1 MLFFLLSSAPERAL
15 GWPVFS
21 FFFIFFFTTIVLGLL
36 GSAIVVISR
45 GVGDLLREVCSLFG
59 VRSDPDSTS
68 GGVAR
73 QHTRVRS
80 GATPPVL
87 RWWLDH
93 GPYLANSPLE
103 SPDSGEFIKTC
114 DGEEATVLPDPEELS
129 GGYILDASPASE
141 RGMIQMPSHRHL
153 RSTLLAGR
161 SGVLGPPFP
170 PIPLPLPPPLLFP
183 PPSLLRPPFSPSL
196 SPSSPALLPLPLPSF
211 VPFRFPLPL
220 PLPSSPSPSSPPS
233 SPPSPSP
240 SSHPSASPS
249 PSSPSTSSASAA
261 PTASSPSAAIESC
274 EEFVSG
280 YDSDAES
287 SAFEEYP
294 VGWEKWCVRP
304 PIPPPPPSYAPYPD
318 GLIY

>member
-45 GVGDLLREVCSLFG
+45 GVGDLLREVCLLFG

-93 GPYLANSPLE
+93 GPYLADGPLE
-103 SPDSGEFIKTC
+103 SPDSEAYLKTC

-141 RGMIQMPSHRHL
+141 VCSPDL
-153 RSTLLAGR
+153 TLAATLLSAIEESTEGYDSDAESSAFEEYPVGWEKWCTR
-161 SGVLGPPFP
+161 
-170 PIPLPLPPPLLFP
+170 PPL
-183 PPSLLRPPFSPSL
+183 S
-196 SPSSPALLPLPLPSF
+196 
-211 VPFRFPLPL
+211 
-220 PLPSSPSPSSPPS
+220 PLPSSSAPSPSV
-233 SPPSPSP
+233 PSPL
-240 SSHPSASPS
+240 APS
-249 PSSPSTSSASAA
+249 PA
-261 PTASSPSAAIESC
+261 SC

-304 PIPPPPPSYAPYPD
+304 PVPPPPPSYAPYPD